1 MMPLCPLLFLRQH
14 PIGSWFGDFA
24 CLEKML
30 AVGFVGGYHGSVVK
44 GDFQRQEPSQQS
56 TLTVIRFTE
65 DMIQPFAKVVAH
77 ATAKEWSL
85 PYQSSNSKDHS
96 TMKMNLASLDRRRFL
111 RGAGVALALPLFESI
126 PAFAGAAKQPETP
139 KRLACFYMPDGVPM
153 PLAEDPAYQEWA
165 WFPHGH
171 GREFTLTKCLDP
183 LESLRNQ
190 MTVLSGL
197 SHPSA
202 RSIHGHSNADQFLT
216 GAPTGPSGDY
226 RNSISLDQEFAAHV
240 GDQTRFSS
248 LVMST
253 DGGTGTPRG
262 THTMSFN
269 RSGRAIPAEH
279 RPKRIFDMLF
289 VKNDDDAARRLALS
303 QSALDDL
310 MADARSLRST
320 LSVSDQKSVD
330 EYLHSVRETE
340 IRIEKAR
347 RWFNIPYPTVDVDHL
362 KLDIT
367 PDDPRGYLQTMF
379 ELIYL
384 AFRTDSTRVATYQI
398 GRENGIGVSDYL
410 ARAVGFNLTHQL
422 THETKNPNGWKNF
435 GTYCRF
441 LSEVYGGFIEKLK
454 TTPEPGG
461 SGQMLD
467 NTLLLFG
474 SASSAF
480 HLSRNYPLIL
490 TGGSNMGFK
499 HGQYLNYA
507 GEKPAGGAWD
517 GGTEPWQMD
526 AAREDIALSNLFVT
540 MLQRLGVETDKFADS
555 TGTLADV

>member
-1 MMPLCPLLFLRQH
+1 MTT
-14 PIGSWFGDFA
+14 D
-24 CLEKML
+24 
-30 AVGFVGGYHGSVVK
+30 
-44 GDFQRQEPSQQS
+44 
-56 TLTVIRFTE
+56 LT
-65 DMIQPFAKVVAH
+65 
-77 ATAKEWSL
+77 
-85 PYQSSNSKDHS
+85 
-96 TMKMNLASLDRRRFL
+96 SLDRRRFL
-111 RGAGVALALPLFESI
+111 RGSGIALALPWFESI
-126 PAFAGAAKQPETP
+126 ASLAGAAQQTATL

-153 PLAEDPAYQEWA
+153 PLPEDPAYKDWA
-165 WFPHGH
+165 WFPHGN
-171 GREFTLTKCLDP
+171 GKDFTFTKCLEP
-183 LESLRNQ
+183 LEPLRNEL
-190 MTVLSGL
+190 TVLSGL
-197 SHPSA
+197 SHPSV

-226 RNSISLDQEFAAHV
+226 KNSISLDQEFAAHV

-262 THTMSFN
+262 AHTVSFN

-279 RPKRIFDMLF
+279 RPKRIFDLLF
-289 VKNDDDAARRLALS
+289 VKSDDDAARRLALS

-310 MADARSLRST
+310 LADARSLRQT
-320 LSVSDQKSVD
+320 LSAYDQKSLD
-330 EYLHSVRETE
+330 EYLQSVRDTE
-340 IRIEKAR
+340 IKVEKAK
-347 RWFNIPYPTVDVDHL
+347 RWFNIPLPTVDVDHL

-367 PDDPRGYLQTMF
+367 PEDPRVYLQTMF

-384 AFRTDSTRVATYQI
+384 AFKTDSTRVAAYQI
-398 GRENGIGVSDYL
+398 GRENGVGVSDYL

-422 THETKNPNGWKNF
+422 SHETKNPGGWKNF

-441 LSEVYGGFIEKLK
+441 LSEEYGRFAGKLK
-454 TTPEPGG
+454 ATAEPGG
-461 SGQMLD
+461 NGNMLD

-490 TGGSNMGFK
+490 TGGKNMGFK

-507 GEKPAGGAWD
+507 GDNQAGGAWD
-517 GGTEPWQMD
+517 GGTEPWQKE
-526 AAREDIALSNLFVT
+526 ATREDIPLANLFVT

-555 TGTLADV
+555 ASTLADV

>member
-1 MMPLCPLLFLRQH
+1 MT
-14 PIGSWFGDFA
+14 GN
-24 CLEKML
+24 
-30 AVGFVGGYHGSVVK
+30 
-44 GDFQRQEPSQQS
+44 
-56 TLTVIRFTE
+56 LT
-65 DMIQPFAKVVAH
+65 
-77 ATAKEWSL
+77 
-85 PYQSSNSKDHS
+85 
-96 TMKMNLASLDRRRFL
+96 SLDRRRFL
-111 RGAGVALALPLFESI
+111 RGSGVALALPWFESLI
-126 PAFAGAAKQPETP
+126 CHAGAASQSDTP

-153 PLAEDPAYQEWA
+153 PLAEDPAHKDWA
-165 WFPHGH
+165 WFPHGN
-171 GREFTLTKCLDP
+171 GKEFTFTKCLEP
-183 LESLRNQ
+183 LEPLHNEL
-190 MTVLSGL
+190 TVLSGL

-226 RNSISLDQEFAAHV
+226 KNSISLDQEFAVHA

-262 THTMSFN
+262 AHTVSFN

-289 VKNDDDAARRLALS
+289 VKSDENAARRLALS

-310 MADARSLRST
+310 LVDARSLRNT
-320 LSVSDQKSVD
+320 LSTHDQKTLD
-330 EYLHSVRETE
+330 EYLQSVRDTE
-340 IRIEKAR
+340 IKVEKAK
-347 RWFNIPYPTVDVDHL
+347 RWINIPLPTVDVDHL

-367 PDDPRGYLQTMF
+367 PEDPRVYLQTMF

-384 AFRTDSTRVATYQI
+384 AFKTDSTRVATYQI
-398 GRENGIGVSDYL
+398 GRENGIGASDYL

-422 THETKNPNGWKNF
+422 SHETKEPGGWQNF

-441 LSEVYGGFIEKLK
+441 LSEEYGRFAGKLK
-454 TTPEPGG
+454 ATVEAGG
-461 SGQMLD
+461 NGNMLD

-490 TGGSNMGFK
+490 TGGKNMGFQ

-507 GEKPAGGAWD
+507 GDNQAGGAWN
-517 GGTEPWQMD
+517 GGREPWQQE
-526 AAREDIALSNLFVT
+526 AKREDIPLSNLFVT
-540 MLQRLGVETDKFADS
+540 MLQRLGVETDNFADS